1 MIQYSPSAGGSAKS
15 RSWRKAKHRK
25 EERNTEMYKIEI
37 ELIRAN
43 GSREVIDATAKLGG
57 MTPQLAE
64 TVRRNNARVGTRIVR
79 ISVKRTASNLSEL
92 EDEYAR
98 EMLEGGEGYIP
109 DMTKD
114 PRYREWVETVEY

>member
-1 MIQYSPSAGGSAKS
+1 MWYYIAVSRGKRKSPRLAKS
-15 RSWRKAKHRK
+15 ETPK
-25 EERNTEMYKIEI
+25 ERNTGMYKIEI
-37 ELIRAN
+37 ELIRSN
-43 GSREVIDATAKLGG
+43 GSSEVVDATAKFGG

-79 ISVKRTASNLSEL
+79 ISVTRTASNLAEL

-98 EMLEGGEGYIP
+98 VMLEGGEGYIP

>member
-1 MIQYSPSAGGSAKS
+1 MVLYRRQPGEAQKPAAGAKS
-15 RSWRKAKHRK
+15 ETPKK
-25 EERNTEMYKIEI
+25 ERDTKMYKIEI

-64 TVRRNNARVGTRIVR
+64 TVRRDNARVGTRIVR
-79 ISVKRTASNLSEL
+79 ISVTRTASNLSEL

-98 EMLEGGEGYIP
+98 GMLEGGEGYIP

-114 PRYREWVETVEY
+114 PRYMEWVETVEY

>member
-1 MIQYSPSAGGSAKS
+1 
-15 RSWRKAKHRK
+15 
-25 EERNTEMYKIEI
+25 MYKIEI

-43 GSREVIDATAKLGG
+43 GSREVIDATTKLGG

-79 ISVKRTASNLSEL
+79 ISVTRTASNLAEL

-98 EMLEGGEGYIP
+98 GMLEGGEGYIP

-114 PRYREWVETVEY
+114 PRYSEWVETVEY